1 VYTKRVVE
9 TIVFSSSCSFFLSTG
24 NRFLSTKYLSIDF
37 LFLSFSFLFSSASY
51 YPLPSSPL
59 KEEKQSHSDKFFF
72 KNTPTFFS
80 TFTNDSF
87 RKLDLNSKAY
97 YFLTVVVVVVA
108 PFFLGGGPYSRDVF
122 VGNASARRIF

>member
-1 VYTKRVVE
+1 
-9 TIVFSSSCSFFLSTG
+9 
-24 NRFLSTKYLSIDF
+24 
-37 LFLSFSFLFSSASY
+37 
-51 YPLPSSPL
+51 L
-59 KEEKQSHSDKFFF
+59 KEEKQSHSEKFVF

-122 VGNASARRIF
+122 VGNASARRIFDVRIPGKAMRAAGCWWMLLLLFSWV